1 MAPFSKASRRFRLKM
16 NRHPG
21 ERRHRQASWAAVVWF
36 CLCLA
41 PPAVAQAPG
50 GSDVPGP
57 IVNGLP
63 NVLDALHQGAALRVS
78 VFTDEKKRLDRQA
91 LAKLHCNYPDKT
103 VYQTTRGDSE
113 TTFLGLHV
121 CKYDVEVSA
130 VGYLSVDK
138 TVEVTGYVD
147 NIHLEVTLERDPTA
161 VNFDAAGTADALM
174 PEKASK
180 ETRRAV
186 RALQEG
192 HLSEAHKHLQ
202 SAYKEAPSNSRVNF
216 LLGYE
221 YFQQKRFDQ
230 AQTYLSQSAALDP
243 HNAEALVLLGRVETI
258 RGHLDE
264 ARAALERAALANPDD
279 VLSHDLLG
287 DTYLKQKQYEKA
299 REQAQLALT
308 RSKGDRN
315 AELVLGQAE
324 ANLGNIREG
333 IQALKIFLQA
343 APQDPVAG
351 QVRDIISQLEQ
362 RASGTT
368 TAGASVA
375 VSASVTADPLLDTSK
390 PQLNVAWQPP
400 GIDDAKPSVA
410 PGIPCPTDEVL
421 ERAGLHAQELVE
433 NIGRFAAI
441 EDLLHERLDD
451 SGNPTSRELR
461 KFEYAASV
469 SESPLGYL
477 MVDEYR
483 TERYA
488 VAELPDGIA
497 TSGFPALA
505 LVFHPILR
513 GNYEMTCEGLGQWQ
527 GQATWLVHFRQRED
541 RPSRIQSFKDEYNT
555 YPVDLKGRAWIS
567 ADTFQIVRVESEL
580 VKPMRQVQY
589 LALHSITEYTAVHF
603 PKKNLDIWL
612 PKSAEVYM
620 DVHRHR
626 YYRRHSFDHY
636 MLFSV
641 DSEQKVREAKHAPH
655 GPGSTTPRKRKYW
668 PA

>member
-1 MAPFSKASRRFRLKM
+1 M

-21 ERRHRQASWAAVVWF
+21 ERGHTKASWAAVVWF

-41 PPAVAQAPG
+41 PQAGAQAPHG
-50 GSDVPGP
+50 GEVPGP
-57 IVNGLP
+57 VVNGLP
-63 NVLDALHQGAALRVS
+63 NVLDNGVPNVLDTLHQGAALRVS
-78 VFTDEKKRLDRQA
+78 VFSDEKKRLDRQA
-91 LAKLHCNYPDKT
+91 LAKLHCNYPDNT
-103 VYQTTRGDSE
+103 TYQTTRGDSE
-113 TTFLGLHV
+113 TTFLGLHL
-121 CKYDVEVSA
+121 CKYDLEVSA
-130 VGYLSVDK
+130 VGYLSVHK
-138 TVEVTGYVD
+138 TVDVTDYVD
-147 NIHLEVTLERDPTA
+147 NIQLEVTMQRDPMA

-174 PEKASK
+174 PEKARK
-180 ETRRAV
+180 ETRRAT

-192 HLSEAHKHLQ
+192 HLGEAYKHLQ

-221 YFQQKRFDQ
+221 YFQQKKFDQ
-230 AQTYLSQSAALDP
+230 ARTYLTQSTALDP
-243 HNAEALVLLGRVETI
+243 HNAQALVLLGRVETI
-258 RGHLDE
+258 RGHLEE
-264 ARAALERAALANPDD
+264 ARAALERAVLADPAD

-299 REQAQLALT
+299 QEQAQLALS
-308 RSKGDRN
+308 RSKGDAN
-315 AELVLGQAE
+315 AELVLGQAQ

-333 IQALKIFLQA
+333 IQSLKAFLQA
-343 APQDPVAG
+343 APADPTAA

-362 RASGTT
+362 RGSGTT
-368 TAGASVA
+368 TAGAPVA
-375 VSASVTADPLLDTSK
+375 VSASVAADPLLATSE

-410 PGIPCPTDEVL
+410 PGIPCPTDQVL
-421 ERAGLHAQELVE
+421 KRAGLHAQELVE
-433 NIGRFAAI
+433 NIGRFSAI
-441 EDLLHERLDD
+441 EDLLHEKLDN
-451 SGNPTSRELR
+451 SGNPTSREVR
-461 KFEYAASV
+461 KFEYAANV

-483 TERYA
+483 TEHYS
-488 VAELPDGIA
+488 VAELPDKIA

-513 GNYEMTCEGLGQWQ
+513 RNYEMTCEGLGQWQ

-541 RPSRIQSFKDEYNT
+541 RPSRIQSFKDEYHT
-555 YPVDLKGRAWIS
+555 YTVDLKGRAWIS

-580 VKPMRQVQY
+580 VKPLPQVQY
-589 LALHSITEYTAVHF
+589 LTLHSITEYGAVHF

-620 DVHRHR
+620 DVRRHR

-641 DSEQKVREAKHAPH
+641 ESEQKVHEAKRAPH